1 MGYLDKSTI
10 TVDAI
15 LTNRGRELLSQGT
28 GTGNFQI
35 TKFAVADD
43 EVDYGLYNTAHPL
56 GSNYY
61 GAIIENMPVLE
72 ATPDETQ
79 IMRYKLVTV
88 TGDDLT
94 RFGNVVIPQIQLQG
108 ASIAQNGTVN
118 LYYNATAGTTSVSI
132 SPTTT
137 YTSNTSNQTESSYT
151 LMVADGSLV
160 RVVASSQTAALA
172 GTTTPAPT
180 TVSPINKRGSIIANG
195 LTFTITA
202 LNKTGTTSV
211 SLYGAE
217 SGAVYNFTISTT
229 GT

>member
-35 TKFAVADD
+35 TKFAVSDD

-88 TGDDLT
+88 TAPDLT
-94 RFGNVVIPQIQLQG
+94 PTGNVIIPQIQIQG
-108 ASIAQNGTVN
+108 TTIPTNKTVT
-118 LYYNATAGTTSVSI
+118 LYSAGTQGTTTI
-132 SPTTT
+132 TITPTTT
-137 YTSNTSNQTESSYT
+137 YTSDNSQAESQYT
-151 LMVADGSLV
+151 LQLADSSLATV
-160 RVVASSQTAALA
+160 EIINPSTGLV
-172 GTTTPAPT
+172 PAN
-180 TVSPINKRGSIIANG
+180 SRGSIVANG
-195 LTFTITA
+195 LSFKITA
-202 LNKTGTTSV
+202 NNKTGSTSV
-211 SLYGAE
+211 SIFGGT
-217 SGAVYNFTISTT
+217 SGAVYNFTLSTVAT
-229 GT
+229 S

>member
-79 IMRYKLVTV
+79 IMRYKLVTI
-88 TGDDLT
+88 TGEDLT
-94 RFGNVVIPQIQLQG
+94 RFGNVVIPQIRSGNAGVTQ
-108 ASIAQNGTVN
+108 ASTVT
-118 LYYNATAGTTSVSI
+118 LYYSSTTGEGELPLT
-132 SPTTT
+132 PTTT
-137 YTSNTSNQTESSYT
+137 YTSDASETESSYT
-151 LMVADGSLV
+151 LLLADSSLATVEVVDPATGMVPTNSRGSIVANGKSFIIKSKDKTGSTSVSIFGGTSGAVFNFTLST
-160 RVVASSQTAALA
+160 VASS
-172 GTTTPAPT
+172 
-180 TVSPINKRGSIIANG
+180 
-195 LTFTITA
+195 
-202 LNKTGTTSV
+202 
-211 SLYGAE
+211 
-217 SGAVYNFTISTT
+217 
-229 GT
+229 

>member
-35 TKFAVADD
+35 TKFSIADD

-88 TGDDLT
+88 SGEDLT
-94 RFGNVVIPQIQLQG
+94 QFGNVVIPQIQIQG
-108 ASIAQNGTVN
+108 TTIPNNGTVS
-118 LYYNATAGTTSVSI
+118 LYYNATSGTTSITVQ
-132 SPTTT
+132 PTTT
-137 YTSNTSNQTESSYT
+137 YTSTASETESSYT
-151 LMVADGSLV
+151 LLLADSSLATIEV
-160 RVVASSQTAALA
+160 
-172 GTTTPAPT
+172 
-180 TVSPINKRGSIIANG
+180 VSPATGLVAANSRGSIVANG
-195 LTFTITA
+195 LSFKISA

-211 SLYGAE
+211 TVFGGE
-217 SGAVYNFTISTT
+217 SGAVYNFTLSTT
-229 GT
+229 ASA

>member
-88 TGDDLT
+88 SGEDLT
-94 RFGNVVIPQIQLQG
+94 QFGNVVIPQIQIQG
-108 ASIAQNGTVN
+108 TTIPNNGTVS
-118 LYYNATAGTTSVSI
+118 LYYNVTSGTTSI
-132 SPTTT
+132 TIQPTTT
-137 YTSNTSNQTESSYT
+137 YTSTASETEDSYT
-151 LMVADGSLV
+151 LLLADSSLAKV
-160 RVVASSQTAALA
+160 EVM
-172 GTTTPAPT
+172 TPAT
-180 TVSPINKRGSIIANG
+180 GLVAANSRGSIVATG
-195 LTFTITA
+195 LSFKISA
-202 LNKTGTTSV
+202 LNKTGTTTVSV
-211 SLYGAE
+211 FGSE
-217 SGAVYNFTISTT
+217 SGAVYNFTLSTT
-229 GT
+229 ASA

>member
-35 TKFAVADD
+35 TKFAVSDD
-43 EVDYGLYNTAHPL
+43 EVDYGLYRTDHPL

-79 IMRYKLVTV
+79 IMRYKLVTI

-94 RFGNVVIPQIQLQG
+94 RFGSVVIPQIQIQG
-108 ASIAQNGTVN
+108 TTIPADGTVS
-118 LYYNATAGTTSVSI
+118 LYYSATAGTTNI
-132 SPTTT
+132 TIRPTTT
-137 YTSNTSNQTESSYT
+137 YTSTVTEAESSYT
-151 LMVADGSLV
+151 LILSDSSLAKV
-160 RVVASSQTAALA
+160 EIK
-172 GTTTPAPT
+172 TPATGVVPAN
-180 TVSPINKRGSIIANG
+180 SRGSIVANG
-195 LTFTITA
+195 LEFTITA

-211 SLYGAE
+211 SIFGDT
-217 SGAVYNFTISTT
+217 SGAVYNFTLSTT
-229 GT
+229 ASA

>member
-35 TKFAVADD
+35 TKFAVSDD

-79 IMRYKLVTV
+79 IMRYKLVTI
-88 TGDDLT
+88 TADEINNRG
-94 RFGNVVIPQIQLQG
+94 GVVIPQITIQG
-108 ASIAQNGTVN
+108 QSIPSSGIVN
-118 LYYNATAGTTSVSI
+118 IYETETQGTTSITVR
-132 SPTTT
+132 PQTT
-137 YTSNTSNQTESSYT
+137 YTTGEVVRPETAYT
-151 LMVADGSLV
+151 LLLADSSLATVEV
-160 RVVASSQTAALA
+160 R
-172 GTTTPAPT
+172 TPNTGLVNP
-180 TVSPINKRGSIIANG
+180 NNRGSIVANG
-195 LTFTITA
+195 LEFIITA
-202 LNKTGTTSV
+202 RDKTGSTTV
-211 SLYGAE
+211 TVFGAE
-217 SGAVYNFTISTT
+217 SGAVYNFTLSVTAAA
-229 GT
+229 

>member
-61 GAIIENMPVLE
+61 GAVIENMPVLE

-88 TGDDLT
+88 SGDDLT
-94 RFGNVVIPQIQLQG
+94 QFGNVVIPQIQING
-108 ASIAQNGTVN
+108 VAIPTNGTVT
-118 LYYNATAGTTSVSI
+118 LYHSITAGTTDITITPS
-132 SPTTT
+132 TT
-137 YTSNTSNQTESSYT
+137 YTSAIKKPESSYT
-151 LMVADGSLV
+151 LLLADGSLATV
-160 RVVASSQTAALA
+160 TV
-172 GTTTPAPT
+172 PT
-180 TVSPINKRGSIIANG
+180 TGLVPLNNRGSVVANG
-195 LTFTITA
+195 LSFTIA
-202 LNKTGTTSV
+202 AQNKTGSTSV
-211 SLYGAE
+211 TIFGTE
-217 SGAVYNFTISTT
+217 SGAVYNFTLSTVASA
-229 GT
+229 

>member
-43 EVDYGLYNTAHPL
+43 EVDYSLYNTAHPL

-79 IMRYKLVTV
+79 IMRYKLVTI
-88 TGDDLT
+88 TDAITSNGS
-94 RFGNVVIPQIQLQG
+94 VVIPQIQIQG
-108 ASIAQNGTVN
+108 TTIPANGTVTIYKN
-118 LYYNATAGTTSVSI
+118 GTAGTTNI
-132 SPTTT
+132 TIRPTTT
-137 YTSNTSNQTESSYT
+137 YTSNSSQTESSYT
-151 LMVADGSLV
+151 LLLADSSLAEV
-160 RVVASSQTAALA
+160 QVV
-172 GTTTPAPT
+172 TPATGIVPAN
-180 TVSPINKRGSIIANG
+180 SRGSIVANG
-195 LTFTITA
+195 LEFKISA
-202 LNKTGTTSV
+202 KSKSGSTSV
-211 SLYGAE
+211 SIFGGT
-217 SGAVYNFTISTT
+217 SGAVYNFTLSTIA
-229 GT
+229 

>member
-15 LTNRGRELLSQGT
+15 LTNRGRELLSRGT
-28 GTGNFQI
+28 GTGAFQI

-43 EVDYGLYNTAHPL
+43 EVDYTLYNTAHPL

-88 TGDDLT
+88 TGEDLT
-94 RFGNVVIPQIQLQG
+94 QFGEVIIPQIQLG
-108 ASIAQNGTVN
+108 GTSIPSSGTVT
-118 LYYNATAGTTSVSI
+118 LYHSPTQGTTSITVIPS
-132 SPTTT
+132 TT
-137 YTSNTSNQTESSYT
+137 YTSTQSETENNYT
-151 LMVADGSLV
+151 LLVADASLATV
-160 RVVASSQTAALA
+160 TVINPVTSVAQ
-172 GTTTPAPT
+172 PT
-180 TVSPINKRGSIIANG
+180 SRGSISANG
-195 LTFTITA
+195 LSFSIKA

-211 SLYGAE
+211 TVFGGE
-217 SGAVYNFTISTT
+217 TGAVYNFTLSTVASS
-229 GT
+229 

>member
-15 LTNRGRELLSQGT
+15 LTNRGRELLSDNNAN
-28 GTGNFQI
+28 NFRI

-43 EVDYGLYNTAHPL
+43 EVDYRLYNVAHPL

-94 RFGNVVIPQIQLQG
+94 KFGTVVIPQIRSGNAGVTSGITTNLFY
-108 ASIAQNGTVN
+108 SSTVGEGE
-118 LYYNATAGTTSVSI
+118 LPL
-132 SPTTT
+132 SPITT
-137 YTSNTSNQTESSYT
+137 YTSDTSETESSYT
-151 LMVADGSLV
+151 LLLADSSLADV
-160 RVVASSQTAALA
+160 SVSTSTD
-172 GTTTPAPT
+172 GTG
-180 TVSPINKRGSIIANG
+180 TVLVPPNSRGSIVANG
-195 LTFTITA
+195 KSFVIKA
-202 LNKTGTTSV
+202 KNKTGTTSV
-211 SLYGAE
+211 SIFGGT
-217 SGAVYNFTISTT
+217 SGAVFNFTLSTT
-229 GT
+229 ASS